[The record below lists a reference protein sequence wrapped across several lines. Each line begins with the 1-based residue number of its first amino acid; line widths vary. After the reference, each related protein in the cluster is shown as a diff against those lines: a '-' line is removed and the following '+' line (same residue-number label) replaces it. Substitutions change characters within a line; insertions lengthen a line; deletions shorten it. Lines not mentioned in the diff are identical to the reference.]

1 MQLTN
6 EQLLQLLGEKEIQIY
21 TLKLQLI
28 RLQRQNEELKKSEEK
43 DES

>member
-28 RLQRQNEELKKSEEK
+28 RLQQQNEELKKSEEK

>member
-28 RLQRQNEELKKSEEK
+28 RLQQQNEELKKSKEK